1 MKKKFLILFFI
12 FFLIGLIFS
21 YNYFNYLNPVNYLPD
36 DSKVVFKI
44 NNFGDFLKLNIEN
57 LNNKQ
62 FKKIKNNI
70 FVRLFSFKNFYL
82 SIDSN
87 DKYYLYTKLSFLAR
101 FFDKTGLIKSNILC
115 ITNNKSYRFEE
126 TDFYIKNRLE
136 KIFSKKEDILY
147 FANMEKIYPH
157 ELLKDIDIFGD
168 IKYFKKNNLIK
179 IDYNV
184 PNKYSEIKYKQN
196 KINIKEI
203 PDRFDFYIDGNIDS
217 LEKHYLQF
225 KRYISESEIYKKY
238 FKNKNNLFISTGVD
252 FENDFVDIL
261 NGRFFIGFKNKNLF
275 GIIQGI
281 DENRIN
287 EIENRL
293 KMRYPVDFENR
304 SYNDLKYKTMKIRGL
319 AGFLALN
326 LYTDRIIK
334 LKKPFYY
341 VESDNLYFFDNYE
354 FMRIYTDENN
364 NYNLGNDKNYNL
376 YKKYIDK
383 NKNNLLI
390 FINKRYINKIKN
402 QIVKDYVKYLF
413 INSDFNENKINGSL
427 LIKLKTLE
435 GESLWIF

>member
-1 MKKKFLILFFI
+1 MKKIFLILFFI
-12 FFLIGLIFS
+12 IFLIGLIFS
-21 YNYFNYLNPVNYLPD
+21 YNYFNTLNPVNYLPD

-44 NNFGDFLKLNIEN
+44 NNFKDLLKLDIEN
-57 LNNKQ
+57 INNKQ
-62 FKKIKNNI
+62 LKKLKNN
-70 FVRLFSFKNFYL
+70 FLVKLFSFKDFYL
-82 SIDSN
+82 SIDSDN
-87 DKYYLYTKLSFLAR
+87 RYYLYTELSFFTR
-101 FFDKTGLIKSNILC
+101 FFDKIGLTKSNLLC
-115 ITNNKSYRFEE
+115 LTNNKSYKFEK
-126 TDFYIKNRLE
+126 TNFYNENNLK
-136 KIFSKKEDILY
+136 KPFSKKEDILY
-147 FANMEKIYPH
+147 FVKMKKIYPH
-157 ELLKDIDIFGD
+157 ELLQNINIFGT
-168 IKYFKKNNLIK
+168 IKYINKNNLVK
-179 IDYNV
+179 IDYKI
-184 PNKYSEIKYKQN
+184 PNNYIDIKCKDN
-196 KINIKEI
+196 KINMKKI
-203 PDRFDFYIDGNIDS
+203 PDRFDFYIDGNINK

-225 KRYISESEIYKKY
+225 KRYISKSKIYKKY
-238 FKNKNNLFISTGVD
+238 FQKKNNLFINTGVD

-261 NGRFFIGFKNKNLF
+261 NGRFFIGLKNKNLF

-281 DENRIN
+281 DKNRIE

-304 SYNDLKYKTMKIRGL
+304 SYNDLKYKTMEIRGL

-435 GESLWIF
+435 GESL